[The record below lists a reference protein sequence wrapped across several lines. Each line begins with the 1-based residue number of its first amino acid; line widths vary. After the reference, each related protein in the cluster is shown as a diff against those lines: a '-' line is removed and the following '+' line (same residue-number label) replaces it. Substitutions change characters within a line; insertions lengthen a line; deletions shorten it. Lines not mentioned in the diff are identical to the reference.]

1 MFYIGLK
8 NIMIN
13 DSISY
18 NYVVENEYS
27 IIKHSGKVAFQR
39 VPRSTCVS
47 VQSSPYKILQG
58 TLQSQE
64 VREFLKKSVISVP
77 LAL

>member
-1 MFYIGLK
+1 MAL
-8 NIMIN
+8 
-13 DSISY
+13 
-18 NYVVENEYS
+18 
-27 IIKHSGKVAFQR
+27 QR

-58 TLQSQE
+58 TLQSLE

-77 LAL
+77 LAF